1 MPHAPLSTLFCS
13 IGMFDGRFDYLPARY
28 VGVRDGRIA
37 YIGAEPPADS
47 DAYGTRYDGRGKL
60 LMPAFYN
67 AHAHAP
73 MTLLRGYA
81 ENLSLQ
87 DWLETRV
94 FPFEGRITGP
104 AARAATDLAIAEM
117 ARFGCVSFSDM
128 YFFDDERCESV
139 VDAGAKCNVS
149 RGLTAFAETDYHR
162 TNECAADDRLF
173 AVWNGAGDGRIKAD
187 MCIHAEYTN
196 NEPVC
201 REVARIARERGAIVH
216 VHLSETRREH
226 EECKLRHNGMTP
238 ARFFEECGVFDSPV
252 LAAHCVWCDEGDL
265 QILAGH
271 GATVA
276 CNPASNMKLASGFA
290 PVPRMIELGINVAL
304 GTDGVASNN
313 AHDMMR
319 DLYLFAVLYKGAT
332 GDPTVVTPRQAL
344 AAATRAGAL
353 AQGRPDC
360 GLVAEGMR
368 ADLTVLDVDRPWMY
382 PQTDMAANVVYSA
395 SGGDVVLTMCDGR
408 ILYRD
413 GEWPTVDV
421 ERAQFETQG
430 YAERIIGQLHKPV
443 L

>member
-1 MPHAPLSTLFCS
+1 MPCTPPSVLFS
-13 IGMFDGRFDYLPARY
+13 PIGIFDENFEYLPSRH

-37 YIGAEPPADS
+37 YIGTEPPADA
-47 DAYGTRYDGRGKL
+47 DAYDMRYDGRGKL

-81 ENLSLQ
+81 ENLALQ
-87 DWLETRV
+87 DWLNTRV
-94 FPFEGRITGP
+94 FPFEARITGP

-139 VDAGAKCNVS
+139 AEAGAKCNVS
-149 RGLTAFAETDYHR
+149 RGLTAFGETDYHA

-173 AVWNGAGDGRIKAD
+173 AVWDGAADGRIKAD

-216 VHLSETRREH
+216 VHLSETKREH
-226 EECKLRHNGMTP
+226 EECKQRHGGLTP

-252 LAAHCVWCDEGDL
+252 LAAHCVWCEEDDL
-265 QILAGH
+265 HVLARR

-290 PVPRMIELGINVAL
+290 PVPRMLELGVNVAL

-313 AHDMMR
+313 AHNMMR
-319 DLYLFAVLYKGAT
+319 DLYLFATLYKGAT
-332 GDPTVVTPRQAL
+332 GDPTVVTPQQAL
-344 AAATRAGAL
+344 FAATRAGAL
-353 AQGRPDC
+353 AQGRIDC
-360 GLVAEGMR
+360 GLIAEGMR

-395 SGGDVVLTMCDGR
+395 LGGDVALTMCDGR
-408 ILYRD
+408 VLYRN
-413 GEWPTVDV
+413 GVWPTIDV

-430 YAERIIGQLHKPV
+430 YAERIVEELQPL
-443 L
+443 